1 LADAY
6 GPACSSAV
14 YRASHN
20 LAGGCTLAWVDS
32 TEENFLMNFATSL
45 RRVAVLTALAVSAT
59 LAGCAEPA
67 PPPMIAPPA
76 PPPPAISLS
85 PRVIEQASAYRLY
98 VARATAIHPGFV
110 DGDSVA
116 QGLKTGESYE
126 PGQLLRGAI
135 AYGAVV
141 ALQDPAFV
149 AGVRKYA
156 GDAEQRRTV
165 AYEIMKD
172 PAYAVG
178 FSGSAS
184 AAGLVVAALAGDG
197 RRLLEV
203 GKGVKQAA
211 YDVQHSPWSKADVP
225 GREARLQ
232 LAKQLSATPLMGETA
247 ETARLQLAVTG
258 STPLGLTAEA
268 ANPPYTPLVIRSL
281 AVAALAA
288 LGFADETS
296 INQVTPIL
304 ADPRGATCFNMSKLN
319 LYQCLAVSKPH
330 YEDVFCLGQHVL
342 MDTGACLM
350 QGAGVPSPLDIK
362 PLPLPVAQVIPVKTK
377 PTKAKPKK
385 R

>member
-1 LADAY
+1 
-6 GPACSSAV
+6 
-14 YRASHN
+14 
-20 LAGGCTLAWVDS
+20 
-32 TEENFLMNFATSL
+32 MI
-45 RRVAVLTALAVSAT
+45 
-59 LAGCAEPA
+59 LAGCSAPA
-67 PPPMIAPPA
+67 PPPVITPPP

-85 PRVIEQASAYRLY
+85 PRVVEQASAYRAY
-98 VARATAIHPGFV
+98 VARATAISPGFA

-116 QGLKTGESYE
+116 QGLKTGEAYE

-141 ALQDPAFV
+141 ALQDPEYV
-149 AGVRKYA
+149 AGVRKFV

-178 FSGSAS
+178 FYGSAG

-203 GKGVKQAA
+203 GKTVKQAA
-211 YDVQHSPWSKADVP
+211 YDVQRSSWSKAEVN
-225 GREARLQ
+225 GREGRLA
-232 LAKQLSATPLMGETA
+232 LAKQLSSTALTGETA

-258 STPLGLTAEA
+258 STPLGLTGETVS
-268 ANPPYTPLVIRSL
+268 PPYTPLVIRSL

-288 LGFADETS
+288 LGYADENS
-296 INQVTPIL
+296 VAQVTPML
-304 ADPRGATCFNMSKLN
+304 DDPRGSKCFSLSKLN

-350 QGAGVPSPLDIK
+350 QGAGVSSPLDIK
-362 PLPLPVAQVIPVKTK
+362 PLPLPVADAAAVPVK
-377 PTKAKPKK
+377 PKAKSTAKK
-385 R
+385 K